1 MKKEFKGRPVI
12 KGNLTGTCLVSKA
25 GLNLLASFQKSLLKK
40 EKKAICSDQDN
51 KDLYKK
57 ELTGKIICVPQ
68 TIGSTTG
75 GLVIQTAA
83 KAGLAPAAFLFSEHI
98 DSLAA
103 AGVVLSN
110 VWTNIKIITLDNLG
124 NEFLN
129 TVKEGMTLEI
139 REDGTILIKE

>member
-1 MKKEFKGRPVI
+1 VKKEFKGRPVI
-12 KGNLTGTCLVSKA
+12 KGNLTGTCLVSKS

-40 EKKAICSDQDN
+40 AKTAICSDQNN

-83 KAGLAPAAFLFSEHI
+83 QAGIAPTALLFSEHI

-103 AGVVLSN
+103 AGVILSN
-110 VWTNIKIITLDNLG
+110 IWTGIKIITVDNLG
-124 NEFLN
+124 KEFLD
-129 TVKEGMTLEI
+129 TVKEGMNLEI
-139 REDGTILIKE
+139 REDGTVLVK

>member
-12 KGNLTGTCLVSKA
+12 KGNLTGTCLVSKS

-40 EKKAICSDQDN
+40 AKTAICSDQNN

-83 KAGLAPAAFLFSEHI
+83 QAGIAPTALLFSEHI

-103 AGVVLSN
+103 AGVILSN
-110 VWTNIKIITLDNLG
+110 IWTGIKIITVDNLG
-124 NEFLN
+124 KEFLDI
-129 TVKEGMTLEI
+129 VKEGMNLEI
-139 REDGTILIKE
+139 REDGTVLVK